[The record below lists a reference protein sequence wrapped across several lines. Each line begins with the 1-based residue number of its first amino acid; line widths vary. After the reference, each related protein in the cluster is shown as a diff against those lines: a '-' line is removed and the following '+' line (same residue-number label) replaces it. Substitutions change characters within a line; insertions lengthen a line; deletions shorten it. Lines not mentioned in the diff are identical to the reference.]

1 MADLRL
7 VRRTAETLR
16 NPELFELVAIL
27 HECTAQEPFENA
39 LGRASMAVHPQGN
52 QQ

>member
-7 VRRTAETLR
+7 ARRAALTLE
-16 NPELFELVAIL
+16 PFELVAIL